1 MDREEGHIVRDK
13 TGRFKKGSKAALGR
27 RPPFKATIPREVVL
41 EVEAQVNEFRKSIE
55 ERFVGNSL
63 KLLMVDQVCLLQKS
77 ILLGKWSC
85 DNQGSFVIDRK
96 SLSAGYLDMNPMI
109 KSLAVLIRE
118 QRLLLQA
125 LGDEGEG
132 MMRPMTPLEKA
143 VAFDRAKGEE

>member
-1 MDREEGHIVRDK
+1 
-13 TGRFKKGSKAALGR
+13 
-27 RPPFKATIPREVVL
+27 
-41 EVEAQVNEFRKSIE
+41 
-55 ERFVGNSL
+55 
-63 KLLMVDQVCLLQKS
+63 LMVDQVCLLQKS

-85 DNQGSFVIDRK
+85 DNQGSFVVDRK

-143 VAFDRAKGEE
+143 AAFDRAKGEE

>member
-13 TGRFKKGSKAALGR
+13 KTGRFRKGSKAALGR
-27 RPPFKATIPREVVL
+27 RSRFKAVIPREIVL
-41 EVEAQVNEFRKSIE
+41 GVEKQVKEFKKPIE
-55 ERFVGNSL
+55 ERFAGNSL
-63 KLLMVDQVCLLQKS
+63 KLLMIDQICMLQKS

-85 DNQGSFVIDRK
+85 DNQGTFVDQK

-125 LGDEGEG
+125 LGDEGKD
-132 MMRPMTPLEKA
+132 MKRSMTPLEKA
-143 VAFDRAKGEE
+143 AAFDKAGGKE

>member
-1 MDREEGHIVRDK
+1 MDSKESHIVRDKK

-27 RPPFKATIPREVVL
+27 RPRFKATIPREVIL
-41 EVEAQVNEFRKSIE
+41 RVEAKVKEFRKPIE
-55 ERFVGNSL
+55 ERFAGNSL
-63 KLLMVDQVCLLQKS
+63 KLLMVDQVCVLQKS

-85 DNQGSFVIDRK
+85 DNQGTFVDQK

-125 LGDEGEG
+125 LGDEGG
-132 MMRPMTPLEKA
+132 GTKRPMTPLEKA
-143 VAFDRAKGEE
+143 AAFDRAGGKE